1 MPKERRVWKKALM
14 RAASKFRSQKW
25 ENNCRC
31 QLGEVCWH
39 VKVIH
44 MLKNFYSHTCSQG
57 SSSSNSKVKHTCHG
71 FGHMSFQC
79 LSKAIS
85 MNEKDIPKR
94 SKEALLYQYLFSYC
108 LQ

>member
-1 MPKERRVWKKALM
+1 MPIGRILL
-14 RAASKFRSQKW
+14 AS
-25 ENNCRC
+25 
-31 QLGEVCWH
+31 L
-39 VKVIH
+39 KVIAS
-44 MLKNFYSHTCSQG
+44 LSLCSSTCSSQG

-94 SKEALLYQYLFSYC
+94 SQEALLYQYLFSYC